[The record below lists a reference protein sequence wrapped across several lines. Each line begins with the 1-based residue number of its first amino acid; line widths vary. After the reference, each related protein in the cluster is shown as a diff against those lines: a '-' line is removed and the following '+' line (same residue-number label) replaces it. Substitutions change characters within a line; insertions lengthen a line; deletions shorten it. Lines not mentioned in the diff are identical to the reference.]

1 MTIGHDRFESLAGA
15 MWLGE
20 ATDAER
26 DEFVTHA
33 RRCPVCATD
42 LAEMSD
48 GDGGAQRPAPLAIV
62 RSARDDESWRP
73 DIATGFV
80 ARVRARREGRA
91 KLIFGALGGATV
103 LSLAANFV
111 VVTGLGSRI
120 DSALHPQPLVG
131 IVREAPFFAKTHA
144 LVSPSLA
151 AAHAEARRLAARE
164 RAARLALAKHVS
176 ASGLADVVS
185 DPVDSHSSA
194 RKLIPTDGVIVA
206 DPLAGTPL
214 DAALA
219 KSHDRVTRNVAVDPG
234 ELTRETLRR

>member
-151 AAHAEARRLAARE
+151 V
-164 RAARLALAKHVS
+164 ALAKHVS